1 MTVRKLIKLD
11 PGDTARALTR
21 VPLFAGCSE
30 YEVREIAEL
39 AHLLRFEDG
48 AVIVP
53 EGEEGLGF
61 YFVTSGRA
69 RVLRDGIP
77 IATLGSGDF
86 FGEVS
91 LIEGSARN
99 ASVTAE
105 GETICIGI
113 LRSFFRPL
121 LARNPRLA
129 LRILEEEQRRI
140 ELEALDF
147 DGESAP

>member
-1 MTVRKLIKLD
+1 MTRNVSLD
-11 PGDTARALTR
+11 VAGRIAALGQMPVLDGCPPEEIEAIALRAH
-21 VPLFAGCSE
+21 VLF
-30 YEVREIAEL
+30 
-39 AHLLRFEDG
+39 FEDG
-48 AVIVP
+48 DVIIP

-61 YFVTSGRA
+61 YFITSGRA
-69 RVLRDGIP
+69 RVLRDGVA
-77 IATLGSGDF
+77 IAMLGPGDF

-99 ASVTAE
+99 ATVVAE
-105 GETICIGI
+105 GGATCIGI

-140 ELEALDF
+140 ELEGAD
-147 DGESAP
+147 